1 MVGIGADA
9 GYDVGIAGLHRARRP
24 AQSHHGRRAAHRHM
38 VEPARRHAQVLDE
51 LITDVLEMSSIDS
64 GRLSPELQILDLA
77 PLLRDEMQRLAP
89 LAERRQQQLTA
100 GGDA

>member
-1 MVGIGADA
+1 MIALLSGSLDA
-9 GYDVGIAGLHRARRP
+9 LGERLSPQALAMIKDI
-24 AQSHHGRRAAHRHM
+24 
-38 VEPARRHAQVLDE
+38 RRHAQVLDE

-89 LAERRQQQLTA
+89 LAERRRRRLAPPAATHR
-100 GGDA
+100 